1 MEEAACR
8 VFSVVA
14 AIPTAW
20 STCEAAIF
28 PDSAISQTSPQSSS
42 GLRVKAA
49 AEGQKSAA
57 VLREEKGP
65 VILIRGKRG
74 KRGVWDLGRKPSFY
88 FIVSLLRETRPWL
101 PWKCSNFAHG
111 EIVSFY

>member
-14 AIPTAW
+14 AISTAW

-28 PDSAISQTSPQSSS
+28 PDSAISKTSPQSSS
-42 GLRVKAA
+42 RWRVKAA
-49 AEGQKSAA
+49 AEGQKSAT

-65 VILIRGKRG
+65 VILIKGKRVW
-74 KRGVWDLGRKPSFY
+74 KRGVWDLGGNLAFTS
-88 FIVSLLRETRPWL
+88 
-101 PWKCSNFAHG
+101 
-111 EIVSFY
+111 